1 VLHVT
6 YGSALD
12 AFRDRLLTLLWA
24 QREAHEA
31 ALEHHF
37 VRHLEPF
44 VAHARP
50 AQGGPA

>member
-1 VLHVT
+1 MLHVT

-12 AFRDRLLTLLWA
+12 AFRDPLLTLLRA

-31 ALEHHF
+31 GLERHF

-44 VAHARP
+44 VTYARP
-50 AQGGPA
+50 SQGGPA